1 MNGGYIMVNCEG
13 LDLTKGTTPQTI
25 TGLYAACQAAM
36 KTGKPICAYNCTWG
50 VIPVTPIPVFLVQI
64 NETQVIGTSSTLQI
78 IVGNNDSVT
87 INNMV
92 A

>member
-13 LDLTKGTTPQTI
+13 LDLTKGMTPQTI
-25 TGLYAACQAAM
+25 TGLYDACQSAM
-36 KTGKPICAYNCTWG
+36 KTGKPICAYNCAWG
-50 VIPVTPIPVFLVQI
+50 LIPMTPIPVFLVQI
-64 NETQVIGTSSTLQI
+64 NATQVIATSSTLQ
-78 IVGNNDSVT
+78 VVVNNNDSVT